1 MLNNMFY
8 HLFRLCLTCIDKN
21 AIDLKGRVHKG
32 AVKKGE
38 RYIICSGFIGQD
50 LYMLNNMF
58 YHLFR
63 LCLTCIDKNAIFFI
77 ISRSPSG
84 GLARR
89 DTGKNPGGPDR
100 RGRDIRAVRAASKL
114 NKLTNLREA

>member
-63 LCLTCIDKNAIFFI
+63 LCLTCIDKNAIDFRFYYLTVALFNCALIKVNRLNTYDLVNDDDDDFF
-77 ISRSPSG
+77 
-84 GLARR
+84 
-89 DTGKNPGGPDR
+89 
-100 RGRDIRAVRAASKL
+100 
-114 NKLTNLREA
+114 

>member
-38 RYIICSGFIGQD
+38 RYIICSGFIGKD

-63 LCLTCIDKNAIFFI
+63 LCLKCIEKNAIVFI
-77 ISRSPSG
+77 I
-84 GLARR
+84 GLFFFFF
-89 DTGKNPGGPDR
+89 KYFFLFFFLFFL
-100 RGRDIRAVRAASKL
+100 IFYK
-114 NKLTNLREA
+114 KK